1 MCAALSGAFDGTN
14 VRLPHMDQVLQQIL
28 GYLKATWHRRWWA
41 VAVAWLVCIV
51 GWTWVMMLPDRYE
64 ASARVYV
71 DTQTLLG
78 PLLSG
83 LAIQPNV
90 EQQIRLMT
98 RQLVSRPTL
107 EKVAR
112 MTDLDVQAKTPA
124 QTEALLTGLASRISI
139 ADAGR
144 ENLYT
149 ISYQDANGNLAK
161 KVVQSLLT
169 IFVEGS
175 LGKNRQDISSSS
187 RFIEEQLQQYQQK
200 LNDADN
206 ALKEFKQKHIGMM
219 PGQGG
224 DYYAKLAEVSG
235 QLRQAQLD
243 QQEAMRRRDQ
253 LKRQLA
259 DEDPQL
265 SAAAAVVSTDSEI
278 DGRIQVLQQQMDQLR
293 LKYTDRHPDV
303 QLTQRLIDKLEAQK
317 KAELAERKADPSA
330 SKIQNPVYQ
339 QLTIAIAEADGTVAS
354 LGARVAEYQRRY
366 GELRKASNLIP
377 QVEQEYT
384 ELTRNYATYRENY
397 DALLKR
403 RESATMSG
411 EVESKT
417 DTVDFRVIDP
427 PFVPSKPAWPNRPLL
442 LSLVT
447 LGALVAGVA
456 VAFLLSQLRRTVTD
470 RRVLRELTGLPL
482 LGAVARVETDESRR
496 RKRKGLMAYLAALG
510 SLIAAYGA
518 VMVVQMVISRA
529 G

>member
-1 MCAALSGAFDGTN
+1 
-14 VRLPHMDQVLQQIL
+14 MDQVLQQIL
-28 GYLKATWHRRWWA
+28 GYAKAAWYRRWWG

-51 GWTWVMMLPDRYE
+51 GWTWVMTIPDRYQ

-71 DTQTLLG
+71 DTQTLLQ

-83 LAIQPNV
+83 LTVQPNV
-90 EQQIRLMT
+90 QQQINLMT

-112 MTDLDVQAKTPA
+112 MTDQDVQAKTPE
-124 QTEALLTGLASRISI
+124 QTEAMLNRLSKKISI

-149 ISYQDANGNLAK
+149 ISYQTADAELAK

-169 IFVEGS
+169 IFVETS
-175 LGKNRQDISSSS
+175 LGKTRLDISSSQ

-200 LNDADN
+200 LTDAET
-206 ALKEFKQKHIGMM
+206 ALTEFKRKHIGMM

-224 DYYAKLAEVSG
+224 DYYAKLAEASA
-235 QLRQAQLD
+235 LMRQAQLD
-243 QQEAMRRRDQ
+243 QQEATNRRNQ

-259 DEDPQL
+259 DEEPEL
-265 SAAAAVVSTDSEI
+265 SAAEAAVPTHSEI
-278 DGRIQVLQQQMDQLR
+278 DGRIQALEKQMDQLR
-293 LKYTDRHPDV
+293 MKYTDLHPDI
-303 QLTQRLIDKLEAQK
+303 QSTKRLIAQLEAQK
-317 KAELAERKADPSA
+317 KIELAGRKNDPST
-330 SKIQNPVYQ
+330 SRIQNPVYQ
-339 QLTIAIAEADGTVAS
+339 QLTIAIAEADATVAS
-354 LGARVAEYQRRY
+354 LGARVGEYQRRY
-366 GELRKASNLIP
+366 NDLRNASNMIP
-377 QVEQEYT
+377 QVEQDYT
-384 ELTRNYATYRENY
+384 QLMRDYDVYRQNY

-403 RESATMSG
+403 RESVTMSG

-417 DTVDFRVIDP
+417 DSVDFRVIDP
-427 PFVPSKPAWPNRPLL
+427 PFVPSQPAFPNRPQL

-447 LGALVAGVA
+447 LGGLGAGVA

-470 RRVLRELTGLPL
+470 RRALRELTGLPL
-482 LGAVARVETDESRR
+482 LGAVSRVETDETRR
-496 RKRKGLMAYLAALG
+496 RKRKGLLTYLAALG

-518 VMVVQMVISRA
+518 VMVLQLLVSRA

>member
-1 MCAALSGAFDGTN
+1 
-14 VRLPHMDQVLQQIL
+14 MDQMLQQVL
-28 GYLKATWHRRWWA
+28 GYAKAAWQRRWWG

-51 GWTWVMMLPDRYE
+51 GWTWVMTIPDRYQ

-71 DTQTLLG
+71 DTQTLLK

-83 LAIQPNV
+83 LAAEPNV
-90 EQQIRLMT
+90 EQQIKLMT

-112 MTDLDVQAKTPA
+112 MTDLDVKAKTPE
-124 QTEALLTGLASRISI
+124 QTEAMLNGLAGKISI

-149 ISYQDANGNLAK
+149 ISYQDANGDLAK

-169 IFVEGS
+169 IFVETS
-175 LGKNRQDISSSS
+175 LGKTRQDISSSQ

-200 LNDADN
+200 LTDAEN

-224 DYYAKLAEVSG
+224 DYYAKLAEASAL
-235 QLRQAQLD
+235 LRQAQLD
-243 QQEAMRRRDQ
+243 QQESVNRRNQ
-253 LKRQLA
+253 LKRQLE
-259 DEDPQL
+259 DEEPEL
-265 SAAAAVVSTDSEI
+265 TAAAAVATNSEVDS
-278 DGRIQVLQQQMDQLR
+278 RIQALQKQMDQLR
-293 LKYTDRHPDV
+293 LQFTDLHPDI
-303 QLTQRLIDKLEAQK
+303 QATRRLIEKLEEQK
-317 KAELAERKADPSA
+317 KIDLAKHKADPA
-330 SKIQNPVYQ
+330 GARIQNPVYQ
-339 QLTIAIAEADGTVAS
+339 QLTIAIAEADANVSS

-366 GELRKASNLIP
+366 AELRNASNMIP

-384 ELTRNYATYRENY
+384 QLMRDYDVYRQNY

-403 RESATMSG
+403 RESVTMSG

-427 PFVPSKPAWPNRPLL
+427 PFVPSQPAWPNRSLL

-447 LGALVAGVA
+447 LGGLGAGIA
-456 VAFLLSQLRRTVTD
+456 VAFLLSQMRRTVTD

-482 LGAVARVETDESRR
+482 LGAVSRVETDETRR
-496 RKRKGLMAYLAALG
+496 RKRKGLLTYLAALG

-518 VMVVQMVISRA
+518 VMILQLVVTRA

>member
-1 MCAALSGAFDGTN
+1 
-14 VRLPHMDQVLQQIL
+14 MDQLLQQL
-28 GYLKATWHRRWWA
+28 FGYAKAAWHRRWWG
-41 VAVAWLVCIV
+41 VATAWLVCVV
-51 GWTWVMMLPDRYE
+51 GWTWVMMIPDRYQ

-71 DTQTLLG
+71 DTQTLLK

-83 LAIQPNV
+83 LAAEPNV
-90 EQQIRLMT
+90 EQQIKLMT

-112 MTDLDVQAKTPA
+112 MTDQDVKAKTSE
-124 QTEALLTGLASRISI
+124 QTERMLNDLASKISI

-149 ISYQDANGNLAK
+149 ISYQDANGELAK

-169 IFVEGS
+169 IFVESS
-175 LGKNRQDISSSS
+175 LGKTRQDISSSQ

-200 LNDADN
+200 LTDAEN

-224 DYYAKLAEVSG
+224 DYYAKLAEVST

-243 QQEAMRRRDQ
+243 QQEAINRRDQ
-253 LKRQLA
+253 LKRQLS
-259 DEDPQL
+259 DEEPEL
-265 SAAAAVVSTDSEI
+265 TAAAAAGATNSEI
-278 DGRIQVLQQQMDQLR
+278 DDRIQALQKQMDQMR
-293 LKYTDRHPDV
+293 LQYTDLHPDV
-303 QLTQRLIDKLEAQK
+303 QATKRLIEKLEAEK
-317 KAELAERKADPSA
+317 KADLAKHKADPSG

-339 QLTIAIAEADGTVAS
+339 QLTLSIAEADANVSS
-354 LGARVAEYQRRY
+354 LRARVSEYQRRY
-366 GELRKASNLIP
+366 AELRNASNMIP

-384 ELTRNYATYRENY
+384 QLMRDYDVYRQNY

-403 RESATMSG
+403 RESVTMSG

-427 PFVPSKPAWPNRPLL
+427 PFVPSQPAWPNRPLL

-447 LGALVAGVA
+447 LGGLGAGIA

-482 LGAVARVETDESRR
+482 LGAVSRVETDETRR
-496 RKRKGLMAYLAALG
+496 RKRKGLLTYLAALG

-518 VMVVQMVISRA
+518 VMVLQLLVSRA

>member
-1 MCAALSGAFDGTN
+1 
-14 VRLPHMDQVLQQIL
+14 MDQVLQQIL
-28 GYLKATWHRRWWA
+28 GYAKAAWRRRWWG

-51 GWTWVMMLPDRYE
+51 GWTWVMIIPDRYQ
-64 ASARVYV
+64 ATARVYV
-71 DTQTLLG
+71 DTQTLLK

-83 LAIQPNV
+83 LAAEPNV
-90 EQQIRLMT
+90 EQQIKLMT

-112 MTDLDVQAKTPA
+112 MTDLDVKAKTPE
-124 QTEALLTGLASRISI
+124 QTERMLNELAAKISI

-149 ISYQDANGNLAK
+149 ISYQDANGDLAK
-161 KVVQSLLT
+161 RVVQSLLT
-169 IFVEGS
+169 IFVESS
-175 LGKNRQDISSSS
+175 LGKTRQDISSSQ

-200 LNDADN
+200 LTDSEN

-224 DYYAKLAEVSG
+224 DYYAKLAEVSAL
-235 QLRQAQLD
+235 LRQAQLD
-243 QQEAMRRRDQ
+243 QQEAINRRNQ
-253 LKRQLA
+253 LKRQLS
-259 DEDPQL
+259 DEEPEL
-265 SAAAAVVSTDSEI
+265 SAAAAAVSTNTEI
-278 DGRIQVLQQQMDQLR
+278 DSRIQALQKQMDQLR
-293 LKYTDRHPDV
+293 LQYTDLHPDI
-303 QLTQRLIDKLEAQK
+303 QATKRLIDRLEEQKKVELAAQK
-317 KAELAERKADPSA
+317 KADPTG

-339 QLTIAIAEADGTVAS
+339 QLTIAIAEADATVAS
-354 LGARVAEYQRRY
+354 LNARVAEYQRRY
-366 GELRKASNLIP
+366 GDLRNASNMIP

-384 ELTRNYATYRENY
+384 QLMRDYDVYRQNY

-403 RESATMSG
+403 RESVTMSG

-427 PFVPSKPAWPNRPLL
+427 PFVPSQPAWPNRPLL
-442 LSLVT
+442 LTLVT
-447 LGALVAGVA
+447 LGGLGAGIA

-482 LGAVARVETDESRR
+482 LGAVSRVETDETKR
-496 RKRKGLMAYLAALG
+496 RKRKGLLTYLAALG
-510 SLIAAYGA
+510 SLIAAYGG
-518 VMVVQMVISRA
+518 VMVVQLIMSRA

>member
-1 MCAALSGAFDGTN
+1 
-14 VRLPHMDQVLQQIL
+14 MDQVLQQIL
-28 GYLKATWHRRWWA
+28 GYAKAAWRRRWWG

-51 GWTWVMMLPDRYE
+51 GWTWVMIIPDRYQ
-64 ASARVYV
+64 ATARVYV
-71 DTQTLLG
+71 DTQTLLK

-83 LAIQPNV
+83 LAAEPNV
-90 EQQIRLMT
+90 EQQIKLMT

-112 MTDLDVQAKTPA
+112 MTDLDVKAKTSE
-124 QTEALLTGLASRISI
+124 QTERMLNDLASKISI

-149 ISYQDANGNLAK
+149 ISYQDANGELAK

-169 IFVEGS
+169 IFVESS
-175 LGKNRQDISSSS
+175 LGKTRQDISSSQ

-200 LNDADN
+200 LTDAEN

-224 DYYAKLAEVSG
+224 DYYAKLAEVST

-243 QQEAMRRRDQ
+243 QQEAINRRDQ
-253 LKRQLA
+253 LKRQLS
-259 DEDPQL
+259 DEEPEL
-265 SAAAAVVSTDSEI
+265 TAAAAAGATNSEI
-278 DGRIQVLQQQMDQLR
+278 DDRIQALQKQMDQMR
-293 LKYTDRHPDV
+293 LQYTDLHPDV
-303 QLTQRLIDKLEAQK
+303 QATKRLIEKLEAEK
-317 KAELAERKADPSA
+317 KADLAKHKADPSG

-339 QLTIAIAEADGTVAS
+339 QLTLSIAEADANVSS
-354 LGARVAEYQRRY
+354 LRARVAEYQRRY
-366 GELRKASNLIP
+366 AELRNASNMIP

-384 ELTRNYATYRENY
+384 QLMRDYDVYRQNY

-403 RESATMSG
+403 RESVTMSG

-427 PFVPSKPAWPNRPLL
+427 PFVPSQPAWPNRPLL

-447 LGALVAGVA
+447 LGGLGAGIA

-482 LGAVARVETDESRR
+482 LGAVSRVETDETRR
-496 RKRKGLMAYLAALG
+496 RKRKGLLTYLAALG

-518 VMVVQMVISRA
+518 VMVLQLLVSRA

>member
-1 MCAALSGAFDGTN
+1 
-14 VRLPHMDQVLQQIL
+14 MDQVLQQVL
-28 GYLKATWHRRWWA
+28 GYAKAAWQRRWWGI
-41 VAVAWLVCIV
+41 AVAWLVCIV
-51 GWTWVMMLPDRYE
+51 GWTWVMIIPDRYQ

-71 DTQTLLG
+71 DTQTLLK

-83 LAIQPNV
+83 LAAEPNV
-90 EQQIRLMT
+90 EQQIKLMT

-112 MTDLDVQAKTPA
+112 MTDLDVRANTPE
-124 QTEALLTGLASRISI
+124 QTEAMLNGLASKISI

-149 ISYQDANGNLAK
+149 ISYQDANGELAK

-169 IFVEGS
+169 IFVESS
-175 LGKNRQDISSSS
+175 LGKTRQDISSSQ

-200 LNDADN
+200 LTDAEN
-206 ALKEFKQKHIGMM
+206 ALKEFKQKNIGMM

-224 DYYAKLAEVSG
+224 DYYAKLAEASA

-243 QQEAMRRRDQ
+243 QQEAVNRRNQ

-259 DEDPQL
+259 DEEPEL
-265 SAAAAVVSTDSEI
+265 TAAAAAVATDSEI
-278 DGRIQVLQQQMDQLR
+278 DGRIQALQKQMDQLR
-293 LKYTDRHPDV
+293 LQYTELHPDI
-303 QLTQRLIDKLEAQK
+303 QATKRLIEKLEAQK
-317 KAELAERKADPSA
+317 KADLAQKKADPA
-330 SKIQNPVYQ
+330 GARIQNPVYQ
-339 QLTIAIAEADGTVAS
+339 QLTIAIAEADATVAS
-354 LGARVAEYQRRY
+354 LSARVAEYQRRY
-366 GELRKASNLIP
+366 GELRNASNMIP

-384 ELTRNYATYRENY
+384 QLMRDYDVYRQNY

-403 RESATMSG
+403 RESVTMSG

-427 PFVPSKPAWPNRPLL
+427 PFVPSQPAWPNRPLL

-447 LGALVAGVA
+447 LGGLGAGIA
-456 VAFLLSQLRRTVTD
+456 VSFLLSQLRRTVTD

-482 LGAVARVETDESRR
+482 LGAVSRVETEQSRR
-496 RKRKGLMAYLAALG
+496 RRRKGLLTYLAALG

-518 VMVVQMVISRA
+518 VMVLQLVVTRA

>member
-1 MCAALSGAFDGTN
+1 
-14 VRLPHMDQVLQQIL
+14 MDQVLQQIL
-28 GYLKATWHRRWWA
+28 GYAKAAWRRRWWG
-41 VAVAWLVCIV
+41 VVVAWLVCIV
-51 GWTWVMMLPDRYE
+51 GWTWVMMIPDRYE

-71 DTQTLLG
+71 DTQTLLK

-83 LAIQPNV
+83 LTAEPNV
-90 EQQIRLMT
+90 EQQIKLMT

-112 MTDLDVQAKTPA
+112 MTDLDVKAKTPE
-124 QTEALLTGLASRISI
+124 QTEAMLDGLASKIAI

-149 ISYQDANGNLAK
+149 ISYQNANGDLAK

-169 IFVEGS
+169 IFVETS
-175 LGKNRQDISSSS
+175 LGKTRQDISSSA

-200 LNDADN
+200 LTDAES
-206 ALKEFKQKHIGMM
+206 ALTEFKRKNIGMM

-224 DYYAKLAEVSG
+224 DYYAKLAETAA

-243 QQEAMRRRDQ
+243 QQEATNRRNQ
-253 LKRQLA
+253 LKRQLE
-259 DEDPQL
+259 DEEPEL
-265 SAAAAVVSTDSEI
+265 TAAAAAVSTHSEI
-278 DGRIQVLQQQMDQLR
+278 DSRIQALEKQMDQLR
-293 LKYTDRHPDV
+293 LQYTDLHPDI
-303 QLTQRLIDKLEAQK
+303 QSTKRLIEKLQAQK
-317 KAELAERKADPSA
+317 KIDLADRKADPSG
-330 SKIQNPVYQ
+330 SRIQNPVYQ
-339 QLTIAIAEADGTVAS
+339 QLTIAIAEADATVSS
-354 LGARVAEYQRRY
+354 LGARVSEYQRRY
-366 GELRKASNLIP
+366 NELRNASNMIP

-384 ELTRNYATYRENY
+384 QLTRDYDVYRQNY

-403 RESATMSG
+403 RESVTMSG

-427 PFVPSKPAWPNRPLL
+427 PFVPSQPAFPNRPLL

-447 LGALVAGVA
+447 LGGLGAGIA

-482 LGAVARVETDESRR
+482 LGAVSRVETDETRR
-496 RKRKGLMAYLAALG
+496 RKRKGLLTYAAALG
-510 SLIAAYGA
+510 SLIAAYGG
-518 VMVVQMVISRA
+518 VMVLQLVMSRA

>member
-1 MCAALSGAFDGTN
+1 
-14 VRLPHMDQVLQQIL
+14 MDQLLQQIL
-28 GYLKATWHRRWWA
+28 GYAKAAWHRRWWG

-51 GWTWVMMLPDRYE
+51 GWTWVMMMPDRYE

-71 DTQTLLG
+71 DTQSLLK
-78 PLLSG
+78 PLLTG
-83 LAIQPNV
+83 LAVEPNV
-90 EQQIRLMT
+90 EQQIKLMT

-112 MTDLDVQAKTPA
+112 MTDLDVKAKTPE
-124 QTEALLTGLASRISI
+124 QTETMLNGLAEKISI

-149 ISYQDANGNLAK
+149 ISYQDANGDLAK

-169 IFVEGS
+169 IFVESS
-175 LGKNRQDISSSS
+175 LGKTRQDISSSA

-200 LNDADN
+200 LTDAEN

-219 PGQGG
+219 PGEGG
-224 DYYAKLAEVSG
+224 SYYSKLAEASA

-243 QQEAMRRRDQ
+243 QQEAVNRRDQ

-259 DEDPQL
+259 DEEPEL
-265 SAAAAVVSTDSEI
+265 SAAAAAVPTNSEI
-278 DGRIQVLQQQMDQLR
+278 DVRIQALQKQMDQMR
-293 LKYTDRHPDV
+293 LQYTDLHPDI
-303 QLTQRLIDKLEAQK
+303 LATKRLIDKLEEQKKTELAQK
-317 KAELAERKADPSA
+317 KKDDPA
-330 SKIQNPVYQ
+330 GSKIQNPVYQ
-339 QLTIAIAEADGTVAS
+339 QLTISIADADATVSS
-354 LGARVAEYQRRY
+354 LGARVTEYQRRF
-366 GELRKASNLIP
+366 GELRNASNMIP
-377 QVEQEYT
+377 QVEQEFT
-384 ELTRNYATYRENY
+384 QLTRDYDVYRQNY

-403 RESATMSG
+403 RESVTMSG

-427 PFVPSKPAWPNRPLL
+427 PFVPSQPAWPNRPLF
-442 LSLVT
+442 LSMVT
-447 LGALVAGVA
+447 LGGLVAGVA

-470 RRVLRELTGLPL
+470 RRALRELTGLPL
-482 LGAVARVETDESRR
+482 LGAVSRVETDETRR
-496 RKRKGLMAYLAALG
+496 RKRKGLLTYLAALG

-518 VMVVQMVISRA
+518 VMIVQLVMARA

>member
-1 MCAALSGAFDGTN
+1 
-14 VRLPHMDQVLQQIL
+14 MDQMLQQIL
-28 GYLKATWHRRWWA
+28 GYAKAAWRRRWWG

-51 GWTWVMMLPDRYE
+51 GWTWVMTLPDRYE

-71 DTQTLLG
+71 DTQTLLK
-78 PLLSG
+78 PLLAG
-83 LAIQPNV
+83 LTVEPNV
-90 EQQIRLMT
+90 TQQIKLMT

-112 MTDLDVQAKTPA
+112 MTDLDVKAKTPE
-124 QTEALLTGLASRISI
+124 QTEAMLSGLASKIAI

-149 ISYQDANGNLAK
+149 ISYQNANGDLAK

-169 IFVEGS
+169 IFVETS
-175 LGKNRQDISSSS
+175 LGKTRQDISSSQ

-200 LNDADN
+200 LTDAEN
-206 ALKEFKQKHIGMM
+206 ALTEFKRKHIGMM
-219 PGQGG
+219 PGSGG
-224 DYYAKLAEVSG
+224 GYYAKLAETSA

-243 QQEAMRRRDQ
+243 QQEAVNRRNQ

-259 DEDPQL
+259 DEEPELDA
-265 SAAAAVVSTDSEI
+265 AAAAVSTHSEI
-278 DGRIQVLQQQMDQLR
+278 DGRIQALEKQMDQLR
-293 LKYTDRHPDV
+293 LQYTDLHPDI
-303 QLTQRLIDKLEAQK
+303 QSTKRLIERLQEQK
-317 KAELAERKADPSA
+317 KADLAGRTADPA
-330 SKIQNPVYQ
+330 GARIQNPVYQ
-339 QLTIAIAEADGTVAS
+339 QLTIAIAEADATVSS

-366 GELRKASNLIP
+366 GELRNASNMIP
-377 QVEQEYT
+377 QVEQDYT
-384 ELTRNYATYRENY
+384 QLMRDYDVYRQNY

-403 RESATMSG
+403 RESVTMSG

-427 PFVPSKPAWPNRPLL
+427 PFVPSQPAWPNRPLL

-447 LGALVAGVA
+447 LGGLGAGIA

-496 RKRKGLMAYLAALG
+496 RKRKGLLTYLAALG

-518 VMVVQMVISRA
+518 VMILQLVVARA

>member
-1 MCAALSGAFDGTN
+1 
-14 VRLPHMDQVLQQIL
+14 MDQVLQQIL
-28 GYLKATWHRRWWA
+28 GYAKAAWHRRWWG
-41 VAVAWLVCIV
+41 VVVAWLVCIV
-51 GWTWVMMLPDRYE
+51 GWTWVMMIPDRYQ

-71 DTQTLLG
+71 DTQTLLK

-83 LAIQPNV
+83 LAAEPNI
-90 EQQIRLMT
+90 EQQIKLMT

-112 MTDLDVQAKTPA
+112 MTDLDVKAKTPE
-124 QTEALLTGLASRISI
+124 QTEAMLNGLAGKISI

-149 ISYQDANGNLAK
+149 ISYQDANGDLAK

-169 IFVEGS
+169 IFVETS
-175 LGKNRQDISSSS
+175 LGKTRQDISSSQ

-200 LNDADN
+200 LTDAES
-206 ALKEFKQKHIGMM
+206 ALTEFKRKHIGMM

-224 DYYAKLAEVSG
+224 DYYAKLAEVSA

-243 QQEAMRRRDQ
+243 QQEATNRRNQ
-253 LKRQLA
+253 LQRQLA
-259 DEDPQL
+259 DEEPEL
-265 SAAAAVVSTDSEI
+265 TAAAAAVSTHSEI
-278 DGRIQVLQQQMDQLR
+278 DGRIQTLQTQMDQLR
-293 LKYTDRHPDV
+293 LQYTDLHPDI
-303 QLTQRLIDKLEAQK
+303 QSTKRLIEKLEAQK
-317 KAELAERKADPSA
+317 KIDLAERKSDPA
-330 SKIQNPVYQ
+330 GARIQNPVYQ
-339 QLTIAIAEADGTVAS
+339 QLTIAIAEADATVSS

-366 GELRKASNLIP
+366 GELRNASNMIP

-384 ELTRNYATYRENY
+384 QLMRDYDVYRQNY
-397 DALLKR
+397 DTLLKR
-403 RESATMSG
+403 RESVTMSG

-427 PFVPSKPAWPNRPLL
+427 PFVPSQPAWPNRPLL

-447 LGALVAGVA
+447 AGGLVAGIA

-482 LGAVARVETDESRR
+482 LGAVSRVETDETRR
-496 RKRKGLMAYLAALG
+496 RKRKGLLSYLAALG
-510 SLIAAYGA
+510 SLIAAYGG
-518 VMVVQMVISRA
+518 VMILQMVVSRA

>member
-1 MCAALSGAFDGTN
+1 
-14 VRLPHMDQVLQQIL
+14 MDQVLQQIL
-28 GYLKATWHRRWWA
+28 GYAKAAWRRRWWG
-41 VAVAWLVCIV
+41 VVVAWLVCIV
-51 GWTWVMMLPDRYE
+51 GWTWVMMIPDRYE

-71 DTQTLLG
+71 DTQTLLK

-83 LAIQPNV
+83 LTAEPNV
-90 EQQIRLMT
+90 EQQIKLMT

-112 MTDLDVQAKTPA
+112 MTDLDVKAKTPE
-124 QTEALLTGLASRISI
+124 QTEAMLDGLASKIAI

-149 ISYQDANGNLAK
+149 ISYQNANGDLAK

-169 IFVEGS
+169 IFVETS
-175 LGKNRQDISSSS
+175 LGKTRQDISSSA

-200 LNDADN
+200 LTDAEN
-206 ALKEFKQKHIGMM
+206 ALTEFKRKNIGMM

-224 DYYAKLAEVSG
+224 DYYAKLAETAA

-243 QQEAMRRRDQ
+243 QQEATNRRNQ
-253 LKRQLA
+253 LKRQLE
-259 DEDPQL
+259 DEEPEL
-265 SAAAAVVSTDSEI
+265 NAAAAAVSTHSEI
-278 DGRIQVLQQQMDQLR
+278 DARIQALEKQMDQLR
-293 LKYTDRHPDV
+293 LQYTDLHPDI
-303 QLTQRLIDKLEAQK
+303 QSTKRLIEKLQAQK
-317 KAELAERKADPSA
+317 KIDLADRKADPSG
-330 SKIQNPVYQ
+330 SRIQNPVYQ
-339 QLTIAIAEADGTVAS
+339 QLTIAIAEADATVSS
-354 LGARVAEYQRRY
+354 LGARVSEYQRRY
-366 GELRKASNLIP
+366 NELRNASNMIP

-384 ELTRNYATYRENY
+384 QLTRDYDVYRQNY

-403 RESATMSG
+403 RESVTMSG

-427 PFVPSKPAWPNRPLL
+427 PFVPSQPAFPNRPLL

-447 LGALVAGVA
+447 LGGIGAGIA

-482 LGAVARVETDESRR
+482 LGAVSRVETDETRR
-496 RKRKGLMAYLAALG
+496 RKRKGLLTYAAALG
-510 SLIAAYGA
+510 SLIAAYGG
-518 VMVVQMVISRA
+518 VMVLQLVMSRA

>member
-1 MCAALSGAFDGTN
+1 
-14 VRLPHMDQVLQQIL
+14 MDQVLQQIL
-28 GYLKATWHRRWWA
+28 GYAKAAWQRRLWG
-41 VAVAWLVCIV
+41 VAAAWLLCIV
-51 GWTWVMMLPDRYE
+51 GWTWVMIIPDRYE

-71 DTQTLLG
+71 DTQTLLK

-83 LAIQPNV
+83 LAAEPNV
-90 EQQIRLMT
+90 EQQIKLMT

-112 MTDLDVQAKTPA
+112 MTDLDVKAKTPE
-124 QTEALLTGLASRISI
+124 QTESMLNDLAGKISI

-149 ISYQDANGNLAK
+149 ISYQDANGDLAK

-169 IFVEGS
+169 IFVESS
-175 LGKNRQDISSSS
+175 LGKTRQDISSSQ

-200 LNDADN
+200 LTDAEN
-206 ALKEFKQKHIGMM
+206 SLKEFKQKHIGMM

-224 DYYAKLAEVSG
+224 DYYTKLAETSA

-243 QQEAMRRRDQ
+243 QQEAANRRNQ

-259 DEDPQL
+259 DEEPEL
-265 SAAAAVVSTDSEI
+265 NAAAAAGPANSETDS
-278 DGRIQVLQQQMDQLR
+278 RIQALEKQMDQLR
-293 LKYTDRHPDV
+293 LQYTDLHPDI
-303 QLTQRLIDKLEAQK
+303 QSTKRLIEKLQAQK
-317 KAELAERKADPSA
+317 KIEIAQRKADPVGSR
-330 SKIQNPVYQ
+330 IQNPVYQ
-339 QLTIAIAEADGTVAS
+339 QLTIAIAEADAS
-354 LGARVAEYQRRY
+354 VSALGARVSEYQRRF
-366 GELRKASNLIP
+366 GELRNASNMIP

-384 ELTRNYATYRENY
+384 QLTRDYDVYRQNY

-403 RESATMSG
+403 RESVTMSG

-427 PFVPSKPAWPNRPLL
+427 PFVPSQPAWPNRSLL

-447 LGALVAGVA
+447 LAGLAAGVA

-482 LGAVARVETDESRR
+482 LGAVSRVETDETRR
-496 RKRKGLMAYLAALG
+496 RKRKGLLTYLAALG

-518 VMVVQMVISRA
+518 VMVVQLVISRA

>member
-1 MCAALSGAFDGTN
+1 
-14 VRLPHMDQVLQQIL
+14 MDQVLQQIL
-28 GYLKATWHRRWWA
+28 GYAKAAWQRRWWG

-51 GWTWVMMLPDRYE
+51 GWTWVMLIPDRFE

-71 DTQTLLG
+71 DTQTLLK

-83 LAIQPNV
+83 LAAEPNV
-90 EQQIRLMT
+90 EQQIKLMT

-112 MTDLDVQAKTPA
+112 MTDLDVKAKTPE
-124 QTEALLTGLASRISI
+124 QTEAMLDGLASKISI

-149 ISYQDANGNLAK
+149 ISYQDASGDLAK

-169 IFVEGS
+169 IFVETS
-175 LGKNRQDISSSS
+175 LGKTRQDISSSQ

-200 LNDADN
+200 LTDAEN

-224 DYYAKLAEVSG
+224 DYYAKLAEVSA

-243 QQEAMRRRDQ
+243 QQEAVNRRNQ
-253 LKRQLA
+253 LKQQLA
-259 DEDPQL
+259 DEEPEL
-265 SAAAAVVSTDSEI
+265 NAAAAIVSDSEI
-278 DGRIQVLQQQMDQLR
+278 DGRIQALEKQMDQLR
-293 LKYTDRHPDV
+293 LQYTDLHPDI
-303 QLTQRLIDKLEAQK
+303 QATKRLIQKLEDQK
-317 KAELAERKADPSA
+317 KASLTQSGSGPAGA
-330 SKIQNPVYQ
+330 KIQNPVYQ
-339 QLTIAIAEADGTVAS
+339 QLTIAIAEADATVSS

-366 GELRKASNLIP
+366 GELRNASNMIP

-384 ELTRNYATYRENY
+384 QLTRDYDVYRQNY

-403 RESATMSG
+403 RESVTMSG

-427 PFVPSKPAWPNRPLL
+427 PFVPSQPAWPNRPLL

-447 LGALVAGVA
+447 LGGLVAGVS

-470 RRVLRELTGLPL
+470 RRALRELTGLPL
-482 LGAVARVETDESRR
+482 LGAVSRVETDETRQ
-496 RKRKGLMAYLAALG
+496 RKRKGLLTYLAALG
-510 SLIAAYGA
+510 SLIAAYGG
-518 VMVVQMVISRA
+518 VMIVQLVMSRA

>member
-1 MCAALSGAFDGTN
+1 
-14 VRLPHMDQVLQQIL
+14 MDQVLQQVL
-28 GYLKATWHRRWWA
+28 GYAKAAWQRRWWG
-41 VAVAWLVCIV
+41 VAMAWLVCIV
-51 GWTWVMMLPDRYE
+51 GWTWVMMIPDRYE

-71 DTQTLLG
+71 DTQTLLK

-83 LAIQPNV
+83 LAAEPNV
-90 EQQIRLMT
+90 EQQIKLMT

-112 MTDLDVQAKTPA
+112 MTDLDVKAKTPE
-124 QTEALLTGLASRISI
+124 QTEGMLNDLASKISI

-149 ISYQDANGNLAK
+149 ISYQDANGDLAK

-169 IFVEGS
+169 IFVESS
-175 LGKNRQDISSSS
+175 LGKTRQDISSSQ

-200 LNDADN
+200 LSDAEN

-224 DYYAKLAEVSG
+224 DYYAKLAEVSA
-235 QLRQAQLD
+235 QMRQAQLD
-243 QQEAMRRRDQ
+243 QQEAVNRRNQ

-259 DEDPQL
+259 DEEPEL
-265 SAAAAVVSTDSEI
+265 TAAAAAGTGDSDI
-278 DGRIQVLQQQMDQLR
+278 DSRIQALQKQMDQMHLQ
-293 LKYTDRHPDV
+293 YTDLHPDL
-303 QLTQRLIDKLEAQK
+303 QATKRLIEKLEAQK
-317 KAELAERKADPSA
+317 KAEQAQRKADPTGA
-330 SKIQNPVYQ
+330 RIQNPVYQ
-339 QLTIAIAEADGTVAS
+339 QLTIAIAEADANVSS

-366 GELRKASNLIP
+366 AELRNASTMIP

-384 ELTRNYATYRENY
+384 QLTRDYDVYRQNY

-403 RESATMSG
+403 RESVTMSG

-427 PFVPSKPAWPNRPLL
+427 PFVPSQPAWPNRPLL

-447 LGALVAGVA
+447 LGGLVAGVA

-482 LGAVARVETDESRR
+482 LGAVSRVETDETRR
-496 RKRKGLMAYLAALG
+496 RKRKGLLTYLAALG

-518 VMVVQMVISRA
+518 VMILQLVVSRA

>member
-1 MCAALSGAFDGTN
+1 
-14 VRLPHMDQVLQQIL
+14 MDQVLQQIL
-28 GYLKATWHRRWWA
+28 GYAKAAWQRRWWG
-41 VAVAWLVCIV
+41 VAVAWTVCIV
-51 GWTWVMMLPDRYE
+51 GWTWVMMIPDRYQ

-71 DTQTLLG
+71 DTQSLLK
-78 PLLSG
+78 PLLTG
-83 LAIQPNV
+83 LTVEPNV
-90 EQQIRLMT
+90 EQQIKLMT

-112 MTDLDVQAKTPA
+112 MTDLDVKAKTPE
-124 QTEALLTGLASRISI
+124 QTEAMLDGLARNITI

-149 ISYQDANGNLAK
+149 ISYQDASGDLAK

-169 IFVEGS
+169 IFVETS
-175 LGKNRQDISSSS
+175 LGKTRQDITSSQ

-200 LNDADN
+200 LVEAEN
-206 ALKEFKQKHIGMM
+206 ALTEFKRKHIGMM

-224 DYYAKLAEVSG
+224 DYYAKLAETSA

-243 QQEAMRRRDQ
+243 QQEAVNRRNQ

-259 DEDPQL
+259 DEEPEL
-265 SAAAAVVSTDSEI
+265 SAAAAALPSNSEI
-278 DGRIQVLQQQMDQLR
+278 DARIQALEKQLDQLR
-293 LKYTDRHPDV
+293 LQYTDLHPDI
-303 QLTQRLIDKLEAQK
+303 QGTKRLIGQLEAQK
-317 KAELAERKADPSA
+317 KTQSGGGGDPTGTR
-330 SKIQNPVYQ
+330 IQNPVYQ
-339 QLTIAIAEADGTVAS
+339 QLTIAIAEADATVAS
-354 LGARVAEYQRRY
+354 LGARVGEYQRRY
-366 GELRKASNLIP
+366 GDLRNASNMIP

-384 ELTRNYATYRENY
+384 QLMRDYGVYRQNY

-403 RESATMSG
+403 RESVSMSG

-427 PFVPSKPAWPNRPLL
+427 PFVPSQPAWPNRPLL

-447 LGALVAGVA
+447 LGGLVAGVA
-456 VAFLLSQLRRTVTD
+456 VAFLMSQLRRTVTD

-482 LGAVARVETDESRR
+482 LGAVSRVENEEARR
-496 RKRKGLMAYLAALG
+496 RKRKGLLSYLAALG
-510 SLIAAYGA
+510 SLVAAYGA
-518 VMVVQMVISRA
+518 VMILQLLVSRA

>member
-1 MCAALSGAFDGTN
+1 
-14 VRLPHMDQVLQQIL
+14 MDQLLQQVL
-28 GYLKATWHRRWWA
+28 GYAKAAWRRRWWG
-41 VAVAWLVCIV
+41 VAVAWLVCVV
-51 GWTWVMMLPDRYE
+51 GWTWVMMVPDRYE

-71 DTQTLLG
+71 DTQTLLK
-78 PLLSG
+78 PLLTG
-83 LAIQPNV
+83 LTVQPNI
-90 EQQIRLMT
+90 EQQIKLMT

-112 MTDLDVQAKTPA
+112 MTDLDVKAKTPE
-124 QTEALLTGLASRISI
+124 QTEAMLGGLASKIAI

-149 ISYQDANGNLAK
+149 ISYQDANGELAK

-169 IFVEGS
+169 IFVETS
-175 LGKNRQDISSSS
+175 LGKTRQDISSSQ

-200 LNDADN
+200 LNDAEN

-224 DYYAKLAEVSG
+224 DYYAKLAETST

-243 QQEAMRRRDQ
+243 QQEAVNRRNQ

-259 DEDPQL
+259 DEEPEL
-265 SAAAAVVSTDSEI
+265 TAAAAAVSSGGEI
-278 DGRIQVLQQQMDQLR
+278 DSRIQTLEKQMDQLR
-293 LKYTDRHPDV
+293 LQYTDLHPDL
-303 QLTQRLIDKLEAQK
+303 QATMRLIQKLEAQK
-317 KAELAERKADPSA
+317 KAAINERKADPA
-330 SKIQNPVYQ
+330 GTRIQNPVYQ
-339 QLTIAIAEADGTVAS
+339 QLTIAIAEADANVSS

-366 GELRKASNLIP
+366 SELRNASNMIP

-384 ELTRNYATYRENY
+384 QLTRDYDVYRQNY

-403 RESATMSG
+403 RESVTMSG

-427 PFVPSKPAWPNRPLL
+427 PFVPSQPAWPNRPLF

-447 LGALVAGVA
+447 LGGLVAGVA
-456 VAFLLSQLRRTVTD
+456 VAFLLSQMRRTVTD
-470 RRVLRELTGLPL
+470 RRALRELTGLPL
-482 LGAVARVETDESRR
+482 LGAVSRVETSDTRR
-496 RKRKGLMAYLAALG
+496 RKRKGLLTYLAALG

-518 VMVVQMVISRA
+518 VMILQLVVSRA

>member
-1 MCAALSGAFDGTN
+1 
-14 VRLPHMDQVLQQIL
+14 MDQVLQQVL
-28 GYLKATWHRRWWA
+28 GYAKAAWYRRWWG
-41 VAVAWLVCIV
+41 VVVAWLVCIV
-51 GWTWVMMLPDRYE
+51 GWTWVMMIPDRYQ

-71 DTQTLLG
+71 DTQTLLR

-83 LAIQPNV
+83 LAVEPNV
-90 EQQIRLMT
+90 DQQIKLMT

-112 MTDLDVQAKTPA
+112 MTDLDVKAKTPE
-124 QTEALLTGLASRISI
+124 QTEKMLTDLAEKITI

-169 IFVEGS
+169 IFVESS
-175 LGKNRQDISSSS
+175 LGKTRQDISSSA

-200 LNDADN
+200 LNDQEN

-243 QQEAMRRRDQ
+243 QQEAVNRRNQ

-259 DEDPQL
+259 DEEPEL
-265 SAAAAVVSTDSEI
+265 TAASAALPTNSEI
-278 DGRIQVLQQQMDQLR
+278 DGRIQALQKQMDQLR
-293 LKYTDRHPDV
+293 LQYTDMHPDV
-303 QLTQRLIDKLEAQK
+303 QATKRLIEKLEAEK
-317 KAELAERKADPSA
+317 KAEQQAQRKADPTGA
-330 SKIQNPVYQ
+330 RIQNPVYQ
-339 QLTIAIAEADGTVAS
+339 QLTIAIADADATVSS

-366 GELRKASNLIP
+366 AELRNASNMIP

-384 ELTRNYATYRENY
+384 QLMRDYDVYRQNY

-403 RESATMSG
+403 RESVTMSG
-411 EVESKT
+411 DVESKT

-427 PFVPSKPAWPNRPLL
+427 PFVPSQPAWPNRPLL

-447 LGALVAGVA
+447 LGGLGAGIA

-482 LGAVARVETDESRR
+482 LGAVSRVETDESRR
-496 RKRKGLMAYLAALG
+496 RKRKGLLTYLAALG
-510 SLIAAYGA
+510 SLVAAYGG
-518 VMVVQMVISRA
+518 VMILQLLVSRA

>member
-1 MCAALSGAFDGTN
+1 
-14 VRLPHMDQVLQQIL
+14 MDQVLQQIL
-28 GYLKATWHRRWWA
+28 GYAKAAWQRRWWG
-41 VAVAWLVCIV
+41 VAAAWLLCIV
-51 GWTWVMMLPDRYE
+51 GWTWVMIIPDRYE

-71 DTQTLLG
+71 DTQTLLK

-83 LAIQPNV
+83 LAAEPNV
-90 EQQIRLMT
+90 EQQIKLMT

-112 MTDLDVQAKTPA
+112 MTDLDVKAKTPE
-124 QTEALLTGLASRISI
+124 QTESMLNDLAGKISI

-149 ISYQDANGNLAK
+149 ISYQDANGDLAK

-169 IFVEGS
+169 IFVESS
-175 LGKNRQDISSSS
+175 LGKTRQDISSSQ

-200 LNDADN
+200 LTDAEN
-206 ALKEFKQKHIGMM
+206 SLKEFKQKHIGMM

-224 DYYAKLAEVSG
+224 DYYTKLAETSA

-243 QQEAMRRRDQ
+243 QQEAVNRRNQ

-259 DEDPQL
+259 DEEPEL
-265 SAAAAVVSTDSEI
+265 NAAAAAGPANSETDS
-278 DGRIQVLQQQMDQLR
+278 RIQALEKQMDQLR
-293 LKYTDRHPDV
+293 LQYTDMHPDI
-303 QLTQRLIDKLEAQK
+303 QSTKRLIEKLQAQK
-317 KAELAERKADPSA
+317 KLEIAQRKADPVGSR
-330 SKIQNPVYQ
+330 IQNPVYQ
-339 QLTIAIAEADGTVAS
+339 QLTIAIAEADAS
-354 LGARVAEYQRRY
+354 VSALGARVSEYQRRF
-366 GELRKASNLIP
+366 GELRNASNMIP

-384 ELTRNYATYRENY
+384 QLTRDYEVYRQNY

-403 RESATMSG
+403 RESVTMSG

-427 PFVPSKPAWPNRPLL
+427 PFVPSQPAWPNRPLL

-447 LGALVAGVA
+447 LAGLIAGIA

-482 LGAVARVETDESRR
+482 LGAVSRVETDETRR
-496 RKRKGLMAYLAALG
+496 RKRKGLLTYLAALG

-518 VMVVQMVISRA
+518 VMVVQLVISRA